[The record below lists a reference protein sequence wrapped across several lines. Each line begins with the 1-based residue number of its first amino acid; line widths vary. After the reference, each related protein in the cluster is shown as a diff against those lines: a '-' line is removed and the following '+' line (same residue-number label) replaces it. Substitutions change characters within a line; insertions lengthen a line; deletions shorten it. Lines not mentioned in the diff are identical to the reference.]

1 MTDRE
6 RWTVYPLLFL
16 TLGIAVKD
24 KLLRLS
30 NVDTVLC
37 NTLVVHDGKG
47 NEKVVIASTPAGG
60 LVRAQGTKTGLSVL
74 VGHANDYAGVMF
86 LDTHG
91 NLHPSLAIQTVAPRK
106 PSGGQAGAPSDQG
119 QAPAN
124 EPDSKQPEA
133 PPSKTPEQPIE
144 SPEK

>member
-37 NTLVVHDGKG
+37 NKLVVHDGKG
-47 NEKVVIASTPAGG
+47 NEKVTISSTPVGG
-60 LVRAQGTKTGLSVL
+60 LVRAQGTKTGLSVML
-74 VGHANDYAGVMF
+74 GHASDYAGVMRF
-86 LDTHG
+86 
-91 NLHPSLAIQTVAPRK
+91 SRPRNRIR
-106 PSGGQAGAPSDQG
+106 SNQQ
-119 QAPAN
+119 
-124 EPDSKQPEA
+124 
-133 PPSKTPEQPIE
+133 
-144 SPEK
+144 